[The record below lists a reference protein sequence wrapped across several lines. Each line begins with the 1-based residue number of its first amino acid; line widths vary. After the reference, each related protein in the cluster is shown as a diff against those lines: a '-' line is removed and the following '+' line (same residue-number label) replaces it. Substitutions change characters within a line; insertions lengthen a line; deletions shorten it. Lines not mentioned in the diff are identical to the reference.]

1 MLQNRLVRTKA
12 MFIVSILCTFPF
24 YYGCHFVF
32 DKKKKNLFLEM
43 VWGEIK
49 NKLTKSDVCGGR
61 LLCGF

>member
-1 MLQNRLVRTKA
+1 
-12 MFIVSILCTFPF
+12 
-24 YYGCHFVF
+24 
-32 DKKKKNLFLEM
+32 M